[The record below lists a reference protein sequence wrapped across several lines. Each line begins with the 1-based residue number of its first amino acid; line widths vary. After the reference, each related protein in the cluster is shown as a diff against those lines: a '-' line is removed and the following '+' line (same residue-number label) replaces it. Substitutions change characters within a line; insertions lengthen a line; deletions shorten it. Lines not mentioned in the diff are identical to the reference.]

1 MTKESL
7 EPGTTSIPMTGSTM
21 RDSVPVTAT
30 AEIVTMETT
39 TGYTHQSS
47 TPATNISSA
56 PSQLPSSSGSGFNME
71 SFAVDFTISNLIYT
85 AEMGQPDTKTFSN
98 TKEVLQNL
106 LNPLFESG
114 SIGSYYSGCKL
125 TTLRPVKNGTAVN
138 FLCTYWKLLTIPILD
153 KKKIYWE
160 LSKQTRKIT
169 RLGPHI
175 LEKKSLYI
183 NGYSDRM
190 TLSSFASC
198 LLIRIST
205 PAPSPV
211 STAFSLD
218 TFTLNFTITNLRYTT
233 GMSQMGS
240 SKFNSVD
247 NALERLLGSLFAKT
261 TLGSQYVGCKLILL
275 RPLKE
280 GTATGVIFCLC
291 SSDRSCQP

>member
-1 MTKESL
+1 
-7 EPGTTSIPMTGSTM
+7 
-21 RDSVPVTAT
+21 
-30 AEIVTMETT
+30 
-39 TGYTHQSS
+39 
-47 TPATNISSA
+47 
-56 PSQLPSSSGSGFNME
+56 ME

-183 NGYSDRM
+183 NGYNHLASTKFSLDAS
-190 TLSSFASC
+190 TVSSLTTPSIDPEPGVSTAPVRASFPPDT
-198 LLIRIST
+198 SS
-205 PAPSPV
+205 APSPF
-211 STAFSLD
+211 STTPAGDYNLKLFSL
-218 TFTLNFTITNLRYTT
+218 NFSITNLLFTED
-233 GMSQMGS
+233 MGHPGS
-240 SKFNSVD
+240 GIFNSTERTVQRMD
-247 NALERLLGSLFAKT
+247 DADRAKDKGSMKWKVHGQMEGPVHYFSPLEMRHNRVKQQKKVPPTFLFLFPPGT
-261 TLGSQYVGCKLILL
+261 
-275 RPLKE
+275 
-280 GTATGVIFCLC
+280 GTARDGRPDEGQKK
-291 SSDRSCQP
+291 S